1 MAEAYSH
8 PLAPSFLMGI
18 FNLRGAI
25 VPVVD
30 IAMTEG
36 RRSDLLP
43 KHVVVAGLKS
53 AGNRDV
59 LHIGIAADEVL
70 ALLPH
75 SRLCLRVF
83 RVICL
88 HCCGLLRHDDA
99 GRLALA
105 LDLKKVTE
113 TFPVPVI

>member
-1 MAEAYSH
+1 
-8 PLAPSFLMGI
+8 
-18 FNLRGAI
+18 
-25 VPVVD
+25 
-30 IAMTEG
+30 MTEG

-53 AGNRDV
+53 SASRDV
-59 LHIGIAADEVL
+59 LHIGIAVDEVFGTYTTAEPL
-70 ALLPH
+70 VLDGVPRDLP
-75 SRLCLRVF
+75 
-83 RVICL
+83 
-88 HCCGLLRHDDA
+88 HCCGLLRHDDS